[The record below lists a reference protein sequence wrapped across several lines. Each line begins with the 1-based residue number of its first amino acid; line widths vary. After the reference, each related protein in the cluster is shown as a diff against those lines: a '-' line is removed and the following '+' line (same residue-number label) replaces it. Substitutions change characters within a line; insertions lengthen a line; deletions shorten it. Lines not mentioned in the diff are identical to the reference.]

1 MEIKTKKP
9 KFLRRVW
16 NRYSKLGKG
25 RKKKQIW
32 RSPKGRDNKMRE
44 KRRGYPVVVSIGYK
58 KGEELR
64 NVVEDKKIVL
74 IKNLRELEK
83 VKDNEIIIIGN
94 IGKKKKIE
102 LVKKAKEMKIKI
114 HNLNEKTFL
123 KKIEIEEKK
132 KEKMKKEKL
141 EEKKSKKEIKSEKKS
156 KEDKTKENKK

>member
-1 MEIKTKKP
+1 MEIKNKKP

-64 NVVEDKKIVL
+64 SVVEDKKIVL

-83 VKDNEIIIIGN
+83 VKDNEIIIIGK
-94 IGKKKKIE
+94 IGKKKIE
-102 LVKKAKEMKIKI
+102 L
-114 HNLNEKTFL
+114 EK
-123 KKIEIEEKK
+123 KK

-141 EEKKSKKEIKSEKKS
+141 DEKKSKKEIKSEKNS